1 MSVNKK
7 IKQKFLSINQSKA
20 WLFCLLSATLILAC
34 TGDLDNAGAPL
45 VGPSFGLTIIPQNPQ
60 IEKLE
65 NVAFTVAGRV
75 NADITYSLSGT
86 SVGTIVP
93 ATGVFTAGAAFAN
106 AAAGTVTLI
115 AVDKTGVMGT
125 TTITVLPEILIVA
138 PGAGIITADN
148 GTEVYTATLLT
159 GSGLATCT
167 ISRDDSSGTMTLPT
181 LAIGGGGNVCTA
193 TAGADVAAAV
203 AAGTSETFTI
213 TITDTENG
221 DYGTVQLKL
230 GNA

>member
-65 NVAFTVAGRV
+65 AVTFTATGGVTPY
-75 NADITYSLSGT
+75 TYSLSDN

-93 ATGVFTAGAAFAN
+93 ATGVFTAGVAFAN
-106 AAAGTVTLI
+106 AAAGTATVT
-115 AVDKTGVMGT
+115 AVDKTGVVGT
-125 TTITVLPEILIVA
+125 TTITVLPEILLVA
-138 PGAGIITADN
+138 PGSGIITADA
-148 GTEVYTATLLT
+148 GTMVYTATILS
-159 GSGLATCT
+159 GSGLITCT
-167 ISRDDSSGTMTLPT
+167 ISRDNASGTMTLP
-181 LAIGGGGNVCTA
+181 AVVAAGAACTA
-193 TAGADVAAAV
+193 TAGGDVAAAV
-203 AAGTSETFTI
+203 TAGTSETFTI
-213 TITDTENG
+213 VITDTKNG
-221 DYGTVQLKL
+221 DYATVQLKL

>member
-65 NVAFTVAGRV
+65 AVTFTATGGVTPY
-75 NADITYSLSGT
+75 TYSLSGT

-115 AVDKTGVMGT
+115 AVDRTGVMGT

-138 PGAGIITADN
+138 PGAGIITADA
-148 GTEVYTATLLT
+148 GTMVYTATLLT

-167 ISRDDSSGTMTLPT
+167 ISRDNSSGTMTLPT
-181 LAIGGGGNVCTA
+181 VAINAAACTA
-193 TAGADVAAAV
+193 TAGNDVVAAV

-213 TITDTENG
+213 TITDTKNG

>member
-60 IEKLE
+60 VEKLE
-65 NVAFTVAGRV
+65 NLTFTATGGVTPY
-75 NADITYSLSGT
+75 TYSLSGT

-138 PGAGIITADN
+138 PGAGIITADS
-148 GTEVYTATLLT
+148 GTMVYTATLLT
-159 GSGLATCT
+159 GSGLATCS
-167 ISRDDSSGTMTLPT
+167 ISRDNSSGTMTLPT
-181 LAIGGGGNVCTA
+181 VAINGAACTA

-203 AAGTSETFTI
+203 TAGTSETFTI
-213 TITDTENG
+213 TITDTKNG

>member
-7 IKQKFLSINQSKA
+7 IKQKFLSINQSKT

-34 TGDLDNAGAPL
+34 TGDLDNDGAPL

-65 NVAFTVAGRV
+65 NVTFTATGGVTPY
-75 NADITYSLSGT
+75 TYSLSGT

-138 PGAGIITADN
+138 PGAGIITADA

-167 ISRDDSSGTMTLPT
+167 ISRDNSSGTMTMPT
-181 LAIGGGGNVCTA
+181 VAINGAACTA

-213 TITDTENG
+213 TITDTKNG
-221 DYGTVQLKL
+221 DYATVQLKL

>member
-7 IKQKFLSINQSKA
+7 IKQKFLSINQWKA

-93 ATGVFTAGAAFAN
+93 GTGVFTAGAAFAN

-115 AVDKTGVMGT
+115 AVDRTGVMGT

-138 PGAGIITADN
+138 PGAGIITADA

-167 ISRDDSSGTMTLPT
+167 ISRDNSSGTMTLPT
-181 LAIGGGGNVCTA
+181 VAINGAACTA
-193 TAGADVAAAV
+193 TAGGDVAAAV
-203 AAGTSETFTI
+203 TAGTSETFTI
-213 TITDTENG
+213 TITDTQNG

>member
-7 IKQKFLSINQSKA
+7 IKQKFLSINQWKA

-115 AVDKTGVMGT
+115 AVDRTGVMGT

-138 PGAGIITADN
+138 PGAGIITADA
-148 GTEVYTATLLT
+148 GTMVYTATLLT

-181 LAIGGGGNVCTA
+181 VAINGAACTA
-193 TAGADVAAAV
+193 TAGGDVAAAV
-203 AAGTSETFTI
+203 TAGTSETFTI

>member
-7 IKQKFLSINQSKA
+7 IKQKFLSINQWMA
-20 WLFCLLSATLILAC
+20 WLFCLLSATLVLAC

-115 AVDKTGVMGT
+115 AVDKTGVIGT

-138 PGAGIITADN
+138 PGAGIITADA

-167 ISRDDSSGTMTLPT
+167 ISRDNSSGTMTLPT
-181 LAIGGGGNVCTA
+181 VAINGAACTA
-193 TAGADVAAAV
+193 TAGGDVAAAV
-203 AAGTSETFTI
+203 TAGTSETFTI
-213 TITDTENG
+213 TITDTQNG

>member
-7 IKQKFLSINQSKA
+7 IKQKFLSINQWKA

-45 VGPSFGLTIIPQNPQ
+45 VGPSFGITIIPQNPQ
-60 IEKLE
+60 IIKLG
-65 NVAFTVAGRV
+65 NQTFTATGGVTPY
-75 NADITYSLSGT
+75 TYSLSGT

-138 PGAGIITADN
+138 PGAGIITADA

-167 ISRDDSSGTMTLPT
+167 ISRDNSSGTMTIPT
-181 LAIGGGGNVCTA
+181 VAINGAACTA
-193 TAGADVAAAV
+193 TAGGDVAAAV
-203 AAGTSETFTI
+203 TAGTSETFTI
-213 TITDTENG
+213 TITDTKNG
-221 DYGTVQLKL
+221 DYATVQLKL